1 MNVICR
7 LRWCKNLNLSVDLN
21 CFSTSILEASLLSVA
36 RICLCTS
43 TRYCW
48 GCEAYIVFFLL
59 SAECGYQ
66 LMRNILLLAE
76 PYGVLTLKL
85 VLKIVQSIATFAFSH
100 FLQIVQATV
109 VRYIS
114 VIKTQRVFSRS
125 FSIFCS
131 FSCITVVTASLLF
144 KTDTVFCL

>member
-1 MNVICR
+1 
-7 LRWCKNLNLSVDLN
+7 
-21 CFSTSILEASLLSVA
+21 
-36 RICLCTS
+36 
-43 TRYCW
+43 
-48 GCEAYIVFFLL
+48 
-59 SAECGYQ
+59 
-66 LMRNILLLAE
+66 MRNILLLAE
-76 PYGVLTLKL
+76 PYGVLTPKL

-100 FLQIVQATV
+100 FLQIVQVTV